1 MLFRQKHSVSLSS
14 VISAFEDA
22 CGYLNNSHVKRMECG
37 GSVHLWAIVVDGD
50 ADKPNSG

>member
-22 CGYLNNSHVKRMECG
+22 SGCLNDSHVKRMERN
-37 GSVHLWAIVVDGD
+37 GSVHLCIIVVDGD
-50 ADKPNSG
+50 ADKTNNG